1 MPLEFE
7 LRPLGHQMEVVLRF
21 QAAFFVVM
29 LLSAAALWLFLDLP
43 VVAAVA
49 VGLGAVSLLWSVG
62 TFLLVWP
69 RSVIVSDDGL
79 SVRARVHTSQIAWSR
94 VADIRQTTIGELV
107 RGREA
112 GLWLMNVDTSRTVVE
127 ITFRDAPGKRLALE
141 PLDREGFV
149 SAASAYVEPLVS

>member
-1 MPLEFE
+1 MEFE
-7 LRPLGHQMEVVLRF
+7 LRPLSFQMEAFLRF

-49 VGLGAVSLLWSVG
+49 LGLGVVSALWSVG

-69 RSVIVSDDGL
+69 RSVVVSDDGL
-79 SVRARVHTSQIAWSR
+79 WVRARVRTSQIAWSR
-94 VADIRQTTIGELV
+94 VADVRQTTIGELV

-112 GLWLMNVDTSRTVVE
+112 GLSLMNVDTSRTIVE
-127 ITFRDAPGKRLALE
+127 ITFRDAPAKRLALE

-149 SAASAYVEPLVS
+149 SAASAYVEPSVS